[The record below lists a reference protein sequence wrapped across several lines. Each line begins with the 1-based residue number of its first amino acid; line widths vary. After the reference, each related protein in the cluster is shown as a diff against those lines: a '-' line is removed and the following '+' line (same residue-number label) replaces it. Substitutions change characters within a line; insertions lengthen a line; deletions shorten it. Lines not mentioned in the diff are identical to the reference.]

1 MAKSKEQKAP
11 TTAEVVVVE
20 DTQVTPELELEVQP
34 TISNDVEQEEIVYH
48 ESSLELTKFEKQ
60 LGLTVQELLE
70 WGTRAQLKHKF
81 ASIMESMHN
90 YHMSCESKNDARYKD
105 IMNHILTSCELA
117 STFVR

>member
-1 MAKSKEQKAP
+1 MKKKEQKAP
-11 TTAEVVVVE
+11 TTPEVVVVE

-34 TISNDVEQEEIVYH
+34 TISNDVEHEEIVYP
-48 ESSLELTKFEKQ
+48 ESLELTKFEKQ

-117 STFVR
+117 STFVK